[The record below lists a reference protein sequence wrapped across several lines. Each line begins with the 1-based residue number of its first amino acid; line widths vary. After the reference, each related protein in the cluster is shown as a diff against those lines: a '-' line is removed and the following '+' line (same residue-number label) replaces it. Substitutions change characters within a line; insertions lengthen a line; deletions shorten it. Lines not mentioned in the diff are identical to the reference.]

1 LLVIVANNDG
11 LKVPLSGE
19 NRPMQTLSRGNGQ
32 QIGDRERREF
42 RMCRPDPAEKSDS
55 RLGTEFGNVEEKGE
69 AKALA

>member
-1 LLVIVANNDG
+1 
-11 LKVPLSGE
+11 
-19 NRPMQTLSRGNGQ
+19 MQTLSRGNGQ